1 MFRKWAGVAVAFVVA
16 VGATVAE
23 AQPPPAPP
31 MMVVQDPAAL
41 DVNADG
47 IAPLNGPFPA
57 PAAELQGVL
66 APGVADVERV
76 LTWPSWFAGA
86 SGLVMTRTLPSG
98 ATTSILPG
106 TGGVLS
112 TSDASAN
119 WPGGVDLR
127 LGRWFGAQ
135 QRHAVELI
143 YWGVYNMGSAATV
156 ADPNN
161 GLDAV
166 PQAPGVTVGG
176 QPAASFLTNARSQ
189 QIARSDLVN
198 DIEINWV
205 VAPWG
210 RPEYHTAAE
219 RPVTLMWLMGFRF
232 FELQD
237 VLTMTSLAGTAPA
250 GSNFGVNGG
259 ADQIA
264 FNVATN
270 NNLYGGQIG
279 GKFDWHFLPSVRL
292 SVVKKFMLAG
302 NSITN
307 TSTMVGGNGTTAVF
321 AGGSPVQVH
330 STAGTVSYL
339 GSIDAA
345 LAWDI
350 TPHWSLF
357 GGYRVVGVGNVA
369 QADQSWPVLISS
381 PGSLTAIDPAG
392 STLIHGAFVGF
403 EGRY

>member
-1 MFRKWAGVAVAFVVA
+1 VVVA
-16 VGATVAE
+16 LGATVAE
-23 AQPPPAPP
+23 AQPLPTPP
-31 MMVVQDPAAL
+31 MMMLPDQAAL
-41 DVNADG
+41 DETSDELT
-47 IAPLNGPFPA
+47 PLNGPLSA
-57 PAAELQGVL
+57 PAAEMQGVL
-66 APGVADVERV
+66 APGAAGVERV
-76 LTWPSWFAGA
+76 LEWPRWFAGA

-106 TGGVLS
+106 TGAVLS
-112 TSDASAN
+112 TSDASAT

-156 ADPNN
+156 TDSNN

-176 QPAASFLTNARSQ
+176 QPAATFLANARSQ

-210 RPEYHTAAE
+210 RPEYRTAAD

-237 VLTMTSLAGTAPA
+237 VLTMTSLAGTAPP
-250 GSNFGVNGG
+250 GSTFGVNGG
-259 ADQIA
+259 ADQLA

-279 GKFDWHFLPSVRL
+279 GKFDWHFLPNVRL

-307 TSTMVGGNGTTAVF
+307 TSTMAGGNGTTAAF

-330 STAGTVSYL
+330 STAGTVAYL

-345 LAWDI
+345 VAWDI
-350 TPHWSLF
+350 TRHWSLF

-369 QADQSWPVLISS
+369 QADQSWPVTVSS

-392 STLIHGAFVGF
+392 STLIHGAFAGF